1 MFKKERESIVYY
13 CKKLVEKNL
22 TKGTGGNIS
31 IFIREENL
39 MIVSPSGID
48 YLIMKAEDIVI
59 MDLNGTVIYGSNEPS
74 SEYLM
79 HRIFYIKR
87 QDINAIVHAHSTF
100 STTLACM
107 NWELPAI
114 SYLVP
119 VSGGN
124 NVRCAKYATFGT
136 NELAANAFEAM
147 KDRYAVFLANHG
159 LLVGAKDL
167 PNAFSKTEEIE
178 FCAEIYCR
186 SKSLGDPKI
195 ICNNEVDKLLKLF
208 KEYGQVK
215 VEKNYFNY
223 VDEIKRIN
231 N

>member
-1 MFKKERESIVYY
+1 MVLGGIFLMFKKERELIVEFG
-13 CKKLVEKNL
+13 KKLIEKNL

-31 IFIREENL
+31 VFIRDKKL
-39 MIVSPSGID
+39 MLITPSGID
-48 YLIMKAEDIVI
+48 YFKMTPEDIVI
-59 MDLNGTVIYGSNEPS
+59 MDLDDNVVHGNNKPS

-79 HRIFYIKR
+79 HTIFYKKR

-119 VSGGN
+119 VAGGN

-136 NELAANAFEAM
+136 NELAVNAFEAM

-167 PNAFSKTEEIE
+167 PNAFSKAEEIE

-186 SKSLGDPKI
+186 TKSLGEPKL
-195 ICNNEVDKLLKLF
+195 ICDAEVDKLINLF
-208 KEYGQVK
+208 HGYGQVK
-215 VEKNYFNY
+215 VKE
-223 VDEIKRIN
+223 
-231 N
+231 